1 MFNLLKSK
9 KTTSEV
15 TPEGKLSIIDRKNN
29 TRELDTELLKHNQE
43 RIINKLSNKV
53 EEAGY
58 VSGLLT
64 DTITD
69 IEKYVE
75 LQMNSVG
82 KVVDEISNYSALAE
96 EVFAG
101 IENLKQVS
109 DHTMNTARQGSG
121 AVESSREAMK
131 EIEDSVEGTKEVI
144 NTLSSKAANINDMLK
159 VVRDIADNTNL
170 LSLNAA
176 IEAARAGDA
185 GKGFSVVAQEVKK
198 LALHSVESI
207 EYIKQTINEIND
219 NIAKTIESIGITI
232 SKVKEGTK
240 ITDNTMES
248 FNSIINAIS
257 TNNAITDEITT
268 SISTQTH
275 NLESVVYSTKEM
287 STTFEKLMSIVE
299 TTSSNTQ
306 YTKTSLANLY
316 EVLKDLKTI
325 TEKLLDNIGD
335 EYKSVVRTFLQDE
348 VKTYDTL
355 YAYDF
360 VGSQVLSNI
369 HAGLLTTGSSGEVSP
384 GVAKSWHL
392 ESDNLTWVFVLR
404 KGVKYH
410 NGREVCAEDVKY
422 SYQRILDP
430 KYKSPNSWCLNYI
443 DGAEEFQ
450 KGMAK
455 DVRGIKILD
464 RYRVSIKLT
473 APYIGFLTTIGHHI
487 CAILAREEVEK
498 GNILVGCGPYI
509 LQDKQK
515 THCTLTGFKD
525 FYGGP
530 PYVDKIIVEFDPE
543 DKVEKLLNGVYDFIT
558 VDNKDLMT
566 KVQELGD
573 MSVISKSIASLYYA
587 GFNLTSSSAWSAE
600 KELRKALNH
609 AVNKKRI
616 VEEIMNGMAV
626 EAKGPLPPGM
636 IDRSVVQG
644 YSYDPEAAVEIL
656 RKHKGAKG
664 IDKLKILAR
673 SDNDSL
679 SMMFNKITDYIVE
692 DIKAIG
698 VDCIVEKVSGS
709 DYRKM
714 EVIQKYDLYV
724 KRWMADTKDPDNF
737 LQALFNPSN
746 ASNFSKYDN
755 TSVSE
760 KLELARGIVHPE
772 KRMELYKEIE
782 KIIFDDAPFIFLYYP
797 QVSIAYRKAMT
808 GININPLGLLKYEDI
823 LLGSNNE
830 NATDI
835 MQQ

>member
-1 MFNLLKSK
+1 MLSLW
-9 KTTSEV
+9 KTNKRASED
-15 TPEGKLSIIDRKNN
+15 TPKYNITAINKEDGTHD
-29 TRELDTELLKHNQE
+29 LDADLLKHNQE
-43 RIINKLSNKV
+43 RIINKLSKKV

-109 DHTMNTARQGSG
+109 DHTMSIAKQGSG

-131 EIEDSVEGTKEVI
+131 QIENSVEGTKEAI
-144 NTLSSKAANINDMLK
+144 NTLSLKAGNINDMLK
-159 VVRDIADNTNL
+159 VVRDIADSTNL

-176 IEAARAGDA
+176 IEAARAGEA

-207 EYIKQTINEIND
+207 EYIRQTIYEIND
-219 NIAKTIESIGITI
+219 NIAKTIESINTTI
-232 SKVKEGTK
+232 SKVKEGTQ
-240 ITDNTMES
+240 IADNTMGS
-248 FNSIINAIS
+248 FDSIIDAIS
-257 TNNAITDEITT
+257 KNNAITEEITA
-268 SISTQTH
+268 SISTQTS
-275 NLESVVYSTKEM
+275 NLENVVFSTKEM
-287 STTFEKLMSIVE
+287 SITFEKLMSVVE
-299 TTSSNTQ
+299 TTSFNTQ

-325 TEKLLDNIGD
+325 TDKLLDNIGNK
-335 EYKSVVRTFLQDE
+335 YKSIVRTFLQDE

-369 HAGLLTTGSSGEVSP
+369 HAGLLTTGYSGEVSP
-384 GVAKSWHL
+384 GIAKSWHL
-392 ESDNLTWVFVLR
+392 ENDNLTWVFVLR
-404 KGVKYH
+404 KGVKFH
-410 NGREVCAEDVKY
+410 NGREVTAEDVKY
-422 SYQRILDP
+422 SYERILDP
-430 KYKSPNSWCLNYI
+430 QYKSPNSWCLQYI

-450 KGMAK
+450 KGLSK
-455 DVRGIKILD
+455 DARGIKVLD
-464 RYRVSIKLT
+464 KYRISIKLT

-487 CAILAREEVEK
+487 CAILAREEVDK
-498 GNILVGCGPYI
+498 GNILGCGPYM
-509 LQDKQK
+509 LRDKQK
-515 THCTLTGFKD
+515 TQCTLAAFKD
-525 FYGGP
+525 FFGGS
-530 PYVDKIIVEFDPE
+530 PYVDKIIIDFDPE
-543 DKVEKLLNGVYDFIT
+543 DKVEKFINGTYDFIT
-558 VDNKDLMT
+558 VDNKDVMEKIQNT
-566 KVQELGD
+566 GNVTVK
-573 MSVISKSIASLYYA
+573 SKSIAALYFA
-587 GFNLTSSSAWSAE
+587 GFNLSSKSVWSTD
-600 KELRKALNH
+600 KELRKALNY

-616 VEEIMNGMAV
+616 VEEIMSGMAV

-636 IDRSVVQG
+636 VDRSDVKG
-644 YSYDPEAAVEIL
+644 YCHDPHTAMEIL
-656 RKHKGAKG
+656 KKYKGNKG

-679 SMMFNKITDYIVE
+679 SLMFNKITDYIIE
-692 DIKAIG
+692 DLKAIG
-698 VDCIVEKVSGS
+698 VDCAIERVSGS

-714 EVIQKYDLYV
+714 DVIQKHDLYV

-737 LQALFNPSN
+737 LQALFNPNN
-746 ASNFSKYDN
+746 ASNFSKYGN
-755 TSVSE
+755 TLVSE
-760 KLELARGIVHPE
+760 KLELARGTVHPE
-772 KRMELYKEIE
+772 KRMELYREIE

-797 QVSIAYRKAMT
+797 QVSIAYRQDMN
-808 GININPLGLLKYEDI
+808 GINITPLGLLKYEDL

-830 NATDI
+830 EVNTI
-835 MQQ
+835 